1 MLHNVVHVVDVV
13 CFIYSGT
20 SILRRAWGVATA
32 WGQGL
37 VCKNEIFFLQ
47 RGYFYTFNY
56 FWGEGYCS
64 FYRGLGYI
72 EVRYFVVSL
81 YIVE

>member
-1 MLHNVVHVVDVV
+1 M
-13 CFIYSGT
+13 
-20 SILRRAWGVATA
+20 ATA

-37 VCKNEIFFLQ
+37 VCKNEIFSYSEVIL
-47 RGYFYTFNY
+47 YTFNY
-56 FWGEGYCS
+56 YWGEGYCS

>member
-1 MLHNVVHVVDVV
+1 MLFVSYTVEPRYYEGHGDRDLFVKTR
-13 CFIYSGT
+13 FFSYSEV
-20 SILRRAWGVATA
+20 I
-32 WGQGL
+32 
-37 VCKNEIFFLQ
+37 
-47 RGYFYTFNY
+47 FYTFNY
-56 FWGEGYCS
+56 YWGEGYCS

>member
-1 MLHNVVHVVDVV
+1 MLFVSYTVEPRYYEGHGEWQLHGDRDLFVKTR
-13 CFIYSGT
+13 FFSYSEV
-20 SILRRAWGVATA
+20 IL
-32 WGQGL
+32 
-37 VCKNEIFFLQ
+37 
-47 RGYFYTFNY
+47 YTFNY
-56 FWGEGYCS
+56 YWGEGYCS